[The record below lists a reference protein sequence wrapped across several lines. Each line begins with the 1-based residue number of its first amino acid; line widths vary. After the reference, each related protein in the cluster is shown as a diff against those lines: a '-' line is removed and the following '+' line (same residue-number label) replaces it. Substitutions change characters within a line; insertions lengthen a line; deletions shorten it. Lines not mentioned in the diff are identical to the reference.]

1 MLRIFK
7 NMLKRFP
14 RLYALA
20 QRIYPF
26 LTVLPALFKR
36 HRGCRDHLRSSL
48 SLIKGSAV
56 VAGRPVNIT
65 LEPAN
70 VCNLRCPV
78 CETGN
83 GELGRHPKLMSFG
96 EFRSIIGKI
105 AEHTNTLMLYY
116 MGETFLNDDAYQ
128 MISHAK
134 AIGIPWVT
142 TCTNGEILDPER
154 LVASGIDE
162 VSFQIGGM
170 SAGTHGVYRVRG
182 NLERVLHNLRETL
195 RHRRERRQTMQI
207 RCGMILMRHNEHEV
221 ALFQKTMAELEV
233 DEAVVIDPCV
243 RTIAQGKAYLPTDE
257 RRWYYDKS
265 AFQAGILRPRSRPD
279 NRCDWLNYSL
289 VILANGD
296 VVPCCRDP
304 KGQHVMGNLLRQDL
318 ADIWNG
324 ERYLAFRRSIL
335 TEQSKVS
342 ICRLC
347 SGYPASALK

>member
-1 MLRIFK
+1 MLSILKRA
-7 NMLKRFP
+7 LKRFP

-26 LTVLPALFKR
+26 ATVVPALL
-36 HRGCRDHLRSSL
+36 RGRRGGGDHLRSTW
-48 SLIKGSAV
+48 SLIRGSTF
-56 VAGRPVNIT
+56 VAGRPINIT

-78 CETGN
+78 CETGS
-83 GELGRHPKLMSFG
+83 GELERSTKLMSLV
-96 EFRSIIGKI
+96 EFESIIGKV
-105 AEHTNTLMLYY
+105 ATHTNTLMLYY
-116 MGETFLNDDAYQ
+116 MGETFLNGEAYQ
-128 MISHAK
+128 MIGHAK
-134 AIGIPWVT
+134 ALGIPWVT

-170 SAGTHGVYRVRG
+170 SAETHRIYRVRG
-182 NLERVLHNLRETL
+182 DLERVLHNLRETL
-195 RHRRERRQTMQI
+195 RHRRERRQKMQI

-221 ALFQKTMAELEV
+221 SLFRRTMAELGV

-243 RTIAQGKAYLPTDE
+243 RTIAQGEAYLPADE
-257 RRWYYDKS
+257 RRWYYDKQ
-265 AFQAGILRPRSRPD
+265 AFQSGVLLPRSRPN

-304 KGQHVMGNLLRQDL
+304 KGLHIMGNLLKQDL

-324 ERYLAFRRSIL
+324 ERYIAFRKSIL
-335 TEQSKVS
+335 TEQGKVS

-347 SGYPASALK
+347 SSYPASALN